1 MKKQIKEFFTRI
13 LVTMLILVLSIIIND
28 ELVGYILLTL
38 ALILFLSRII
48 KSSERKE
55 YT

>member
-1 MKKQIKEFFTRI
+1 MVKQIKEFFARI
-13 LVTMLILVLSIIIND
+13 ILALAILVLGIIIKD
-28 ELVGYILLTL
+28 ELVGYILLTP